1 MATRVS
7 MNRTGRITLPSS
19 LRKLLRLEG
28 EAEFEVEQLD
38 GEDALVLRPV
48 ITIRRDDAWAYSP
61 EHIERMRSARED
73 SRAGRVRRLSE
84 EELDQLLE
92 GRGG

>member
-1 MATRVS
+1 M
-7 MNRTGRITLPSS
+7 
-19 LRKLLRLEG
+19 
-28 EAEFEVEQLD
+28 EQGD

-48 ITIRRDDAWAYSP
+48 ITIRRDDAWAYTP
-61 EHIERMRSARED
+61 EHMERLRKAHED

-84 EELDQLLE
+84 EELDQMLE